1 MTRSNWAIDNWQLA
15 IKNKQKEYLFFYKPL
30 FAIIL
35 HCQLSFANCLL
46 KHMPTDFLYIIDIL
60 GTFAF
65 AVAGAFSAME
75 KKLDPFGVLVLSFV
89 TAIGGGTLRDILI
102 GNLPVGWLR
111 NETATIVIF
120 ISAIAAMFFSRYLKQ
135 FTTTLFIFDAVGLG
149 LFTIIGLEIGL
160 EKNFSTGICIAIG
173 TITACFGGVTRDVLL
188 NNVPLLFR
196 KEIYAMACI
205 AGGLLYF
212 VLKWMQVDPDLSRII
227 CIIAIFTI
235 RVLAFRFKLSLPVF
249 YSEKK

>member
-1 MTRSNWAIDNWQLA
+1 
-15 IKNKQKEYLFFYKPL
+15 
-30 FAIIL
+30 
-35 HCQLSFANCLL
+35 
-46 KHMPTDFLYIIDIL
+46 MPTDFLYIIDIL
-60 GTFAF
+60 GTFSF
-65 AVAGAFSAME
+65 AVAGAFLAME

-111 NETATIVIF
+111 NETATVVIF
-120 ISAIAAMFFSRYLKQ
+120 ASAIAAMFFSRYLKQ
-135 FTTTLFIFDAVGLG
+135 LTLTLFLFDALGLG

-160 EKNFSTGICIAIG
+160 SKEFSPGICIALG
-173 TITACFGGVTRDVLL
+173 TITACFGGVIRDVLL

-212 VLKWMQVDPDLSRII
+212 LLDYLQMESNFSRII
-227 CIIAIFTI
+227 CIIAIFTV
-235 RVLAFRFKLSLPVF
+235 RVIAFSYKLSLPVF
-249 YSEKK
+249 YSEKKSK